1 MACGAMTTA
10 KILAYV
16 YDIFTA
22 IVSLLDV
29 ITDIIVLVEF
39 YILGRMPFFYA
50 SLTILIIAQLAYCI
64 AFWWK
69 FKKSFDSYAIGSIGF
84 CCMLPF
90 APILSFAFF
99 FTENDNTRLSKYLH
113 GLFSSF
119 KCQLTVFDCCKNT
132 NNNNNNS
139 HNSFRANNERSPEI
153 EELRQ

>member
-64 AFWWK
+64 AFWCK
-69 FKKSFDSYAIGSIGF
+69 LKKSIDSYVIAGIGQ
-84 CCMLPF
+84 
-90 APILSFAFF
+90 ILSFAFF

-119 KCQLTVFDCCKNT
+119 KCQLTIFDCCSRI
-132 NNNNNNS
+132 NS
-139 HNSFRANNERSPEI
+139 GCI
-153 EELRQ
+153 